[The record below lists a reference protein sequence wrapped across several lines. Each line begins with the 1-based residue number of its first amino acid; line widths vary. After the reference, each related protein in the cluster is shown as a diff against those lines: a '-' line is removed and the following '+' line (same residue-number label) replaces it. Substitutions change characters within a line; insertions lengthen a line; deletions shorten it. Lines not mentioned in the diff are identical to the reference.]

1 MANYEEYAAKYGV
14 GNEEGLEAEIGQ
26 AQAAQQTRQ
35 TAAVE
40 NVEQGFQ
47 LPERFQGKSAEDI
60 ARSYAELEKLNSR
73 QAQDLGAMRTLV
85 DSLNSNPNPQLA
97 PVQEPEPVAKPIT
110 VDDLY
115 DNPDETIQRV
125 VESHPALKRLEA
137 IEAKLA
143 AKDVETAVASF
154 ASKHPD
160 HETIG
165 ADPAFQNWVAADA
178 TRADLYNRARSQT
191 DVGAADALLSLYK
204 AENGLTTMT
213 GEVDRQAKL
222 HDGMLETPGGT
233 EPVAPATF
241 SRQEWLRA
249 MTRAKQGDLLA
260 EEYIH
265 QNSEAYRSALAS
277 GNVRD

>member
-1 MANYEEYAAKYGV
+1 MATYEDYAKKYGV
-14 GNEEGLEAEIGQ
+14 SNEEGLEAEIGQ
-26 AQAAQQTRQ
+26 AQEAQAAREQVAT
-35 TAAVE
+35 E
-40 NVEQGFQ
+40 NVESGFKM
-47 LPERFQGKSAEDI
+47 PDRFTGKSAEDI

-85 DSLNSNPNPQLA
+85 DSLAQSPNPQTA
-97 PVQEPEPVAKPIT
+97 NVEEPTPAHTPIT

-115 DNPDETIQRV
+115 DNPDETISKV

-137 IEAKLA
+137 IERELEAKKMEA
-143 AKDVETAVASF
+143 ALSSFVE
-154 ASKHPD
+154 KHPD
-160 HETIG
+160 HEAIG
-165 ADPAFQNWVAADA
+165 GDPAFQNWVAADS
-178 TRADLYNRARSQT
+178 TRADLFNRARAQMDT
-191 DVGAADALLSLYK
+191 GAADALLSLYK
-204 AENGLTTMT
+204 AESGLQTVR
-213 GEVDRQAKL
+213 GEVERQTAL

-265 QNSEAYRSALAS
+265 QNGEAYRRALAS

>member
-1 MANYEEYAAKYGV
+1 MAKYEEYAKKYGV

-26 AQAAQQTRQ
+26 AQEAQQARQ
-35 TAAVE
+35 TSAVE

-47 LPERFQGKSAEDI
+47 LPERFRGKSAEDI

-85 DSLNSNPNPQLA
+85 DSLSTNPNPQA
-97 PVQEPEPVAKPIT
+97 ATVQEPAPAAKPIT

-115 DNPDETIQRV
+115 DNPDETIQRA

-137 IEAKLA
+137 IEAKLEA
-143 AKDVETAVASF
+143 DRVESAMASF
-154 ASKHPD
+154 TSKHPD

-178 TRADLYNRARSQT
+178 TRADLFNRARASM

-204 AENGLTTMT
+204 AETGLSSVQ
-213 GEVDRQAKL
+213 GEVQRQAQL

-233 EPVAPATF
+233 EPPAPATF

-265 QNSEAYRSALAS
+265 QNSEAYRNALAS